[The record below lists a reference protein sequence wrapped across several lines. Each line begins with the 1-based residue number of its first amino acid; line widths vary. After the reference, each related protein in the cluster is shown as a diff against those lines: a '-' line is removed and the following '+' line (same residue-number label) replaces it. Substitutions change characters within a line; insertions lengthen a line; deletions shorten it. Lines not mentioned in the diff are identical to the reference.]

1 MTKIVGRT
9 KENVAS
15 LPTWAQRRIASLEH
29 EVAQLKADAD
39 AASTPGSPV
48 TVTDASGLEERGLP
62 KGAHVRFRVAKNMT
76 IEIKLDGDQIEVRS
90 NDGYLTILPAVSNVV
105 YVKARA
111 SHR

>member
-62 KGAHVRFRVAKNMT
+62 KGAHVRFRVSNMT
-76 IEIKLDGDQIEVRS
+76 IEITLDGDQIEVRS

-105 YVKARA
+105 YVKA